1 MGPRFQHGRP
11 ADADADVAPCRTLR
25 QALRRKIDLKHDKT
39 PRLIQAVRRTRL
51 GLHLLWGAAT
61 VACVYPFIRD
71 SRRLSLTQR
80 WSRQLL
86 DILAV
91 RLDAQLTGATPGSLI
106 VANHI
111 SWLDIYALNAA
122 RPMVFVAKAEVRHWP
137 LIGWLAANTDTVFLR
152 RGSCGHARQVNA
164 QIDGLLSAGRD
175 VAIFPEGTTTDG
187 THLLNFHGALLQPA
201 VNTGRPV
208 QPVALSYHDA
218 DGQRSLAPAY
228 AGETTMSECLSAIL
242 ACRSLTVRL
251 RPTPPLVTQAKKRH
265 ELAYDARCA
274 IASTLGVPLA
284 SAANEVA
291 ARKS

>member
-1 MGPRFQHGRP
+1 
-11 ADADADVAPCRTLR
+11 
-25 QALRRKIDLKHDKT
+25 
-39 PRLIQAVRRTRL
+39 
-51 GLHLLWGAAT
+51 LLCGAAT
-61 VACVYPFIRD
+61 VACVYPFIRE
-71 SRRLSLTQR
+71 SRRRWLTRR

-91 RLDAQLTGATPGSLI
+91 RLDAQLADAMPGSLI

-122 RPMVFVAKAEVRHWP
+122 RPMVFVAKAEVRQWP
-137 LIGWLAANTDTVFLR
+137 LIGWLAASTDTVFLR

-201 VNTGRPV
+201 VDAGRPV

-218 DGQRSLAPAY
+218 DGRRSLAPAY
-228 AGETTMSECLSAIL
+228 AGETTMSECLAAIL

-251 RPTPPLVTQAKKRH
+251 RPTPPLAPQAKKRR
-265 ELAYDARCA
+265 ELAHDAHCA
-274 IASTLGVPLA
+274 IAFSLGLPLA
-284 SAANEVA
+284 SNAHATPSLN
-291 ARKS
+291 